1 MALRPLQD
9 VVDREA
15 LVVRKL
21 DHLHISALDDLPLAV
36 RQVSQVPNGNGIVT
50 WKIGPTVAGKEA
62 IDLIDNKVD
71 QKINHMRKG
80 SNQ

>member
-1 MALRPLQD
+1 MPLRPLQD

-15 LVVRKL
+15 LVVWEL

-50 WKIGPTVAGKEA
+50 W
-62 IDLIDNKVD
+62 
-71 QKINHMRKG
+71 
-80 SNQ
+80 